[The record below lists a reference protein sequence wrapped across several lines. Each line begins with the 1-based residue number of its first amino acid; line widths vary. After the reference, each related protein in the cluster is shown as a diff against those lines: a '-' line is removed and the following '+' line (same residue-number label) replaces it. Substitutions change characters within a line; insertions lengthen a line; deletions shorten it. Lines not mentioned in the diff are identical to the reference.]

1 MRRLTE
7 ERSDPRRGRGAASQ
21 PLGRV
26 YALLR
31 ATLVAAMLTVPALG
45 GTPHDGPA
53 SARRDAPQATP
64 ATDSSFTDLE
74 LASSPDFPGGTM
86 AVVAGEAG
94 PQGHRFRLGGLTVM
108 QPVLAYLVASD
119 PDADVRMMLLKPGK
133 EQPSLTGGTEG
144 EAYAFLSTR
153 TWGGLDILVESPQ
166 GPARFALVVWVSDEL
181 TPNLKDV
188 VVTPAA
194 FKAWAAARPPGSLP
208 PALAEAAKEEQPGA
222 SPRGTSSTLLLVLGA
237 FFAGGV
243 LVLLTVLVM
252 RRTHG

>member
-1 MRRLTE
+1 MRR
-7 ERSDPRRGRGAASQ
+7 RGAAT
-21 PLGRV
+21 LLI
-26 YALLR
+26 ALF
-31 ATLVAAMLTVPALG
+31 AAPALG
-45 GTPHDGPA
+45 GTPPGSPQTPSPA
-53 SARRDAPQATP
+53 DT
-64 ATDSSFTDLE
+64 SFTTLE

-94 PQGHRFRLGGLTVM
+94 PQGHRFRLGDLTSM
-108 QPVLAYLVASD
+108 QPVLAYLVPSD
-119 PDADVRMMLLKPGK
+119 PDADLRMTLLKPGK
-133 EQPSLTGGTEG
+133 EQPSLTGSTQG

-181 TPNLKDV
+181 TPKLDDV
-188 VVTPAA
+188 VVTPAE
-194 FKAWAAARPPGSLP
+194 FKTWAAARPPGSLP
-208 PALAEAAKEEQPGA
+208 PALAEAAAEGEQPGP
-222 SPRGTSSTLLLVLGA
+222 SPRGGPSTLLLVLGA

>member
-1 MRRLTE
+1 MRRLVG
-7 ERSDPRRGRGAASQ
+7 ERSDPRRRRRA
-21 PLGRV
+21 
-26 YALLR
+26 
-31 ATLVAAMLTVPALG
+31 ATLLIALVATPALG
-45 GTPHDGPA
+45 GIPPGAPA
-53 SARRDAPQATP
+53 SIPPDSPQTP
-64 ATDSSFTDLE
+64 SPSDTSFTTLE

-86 AVVAGEAG
+86 AVVAGEAS
-94 PQGHRFRLGGLTVM
+94 PQGHRFRLGDLNSM

-119 PDADVRMMLLKPGK
+119 TGADLRMTLLKPGK
-133 EQPSLTGGTEG
+133 EQPSLTGSTQG

-181 TPNLKDV
+181 TPKLDDV
-188 VVTPAA
+188 VVTPAE
-194 FKAWAAARPPGSLP
+194 FKTWAAARPPGSLP
-208 PALAEAAKEEQPGA
+208 TALAEAAQQEQPGA
-222 SPRGTSSTLLLVLGA
+222 SPSGGSSTLLLVLGA